1 MTRVRIHFVRED
13 LWVEAPV
20 GSHLVDVATASG
32 ADLTFGCR
40 LGSCGT
46 CRVFLRGGPGA
57 ASPPTPEERAY
68 LSELGAPEGLR
79 LACQVR
85 VFGDLDVEGVP

>member
-1 MTRVRIHFVRED
+1 
-13 LWVEAPV
+13 
-20 GSHLVDVATASG
+20 
-32 ADLTFGCR
+32 
-40 LGSCGT
+40 
-46 CRVFLRGGPGA
+46 VFLRGGPGA